1 MFYLIYASPL
11 IIFPQYENQNSYQC
25 IALAE
30 VFAMVRDLIENGP
43 TQDELDKAREKLR
56 RERETNL
63 RENSFWASTLKI
75 YCQYREGKF
84 ETFCEFDPVVEGLT
98 RESMRSAA
106 SRTFDFKNYISVTLM
121 PEENN
126 KEP

>member
-1 MFYLIYASPL
+1 
-11 IIFPQYENQNSYQC
+11 
-25 IALAE
+25 
-30 VFAMVRDLIENGP
+30 MVRDLIENGP

-84 ETFCEFDPVVEGLT
+84 ETFCEFGPVVEGLT
-98 RESMRSAA
+98 GESLKSAA
-106 SRTFDFKNYISVTLM
+106 SRTFDFENYISVTLM
-121 PEENN
+121 PEENS